1 MIFFAQYQKHAC
13 YYSIIIRL
21 NTLLHMLQRLRPA
34 LGHQAERMG
43 GVWNPNLALCTLA
56 QGCVCLEGGAHF
68 SNSQE
73 DIVRHF
79 FLLWKIDKGYQK
91 PWINVW
97 LGNSPALSFFEG
109 VLALLGPSFLLK
121 KKNFFLLR
129 FSLALHGFFITLW
142 GHWHLFDI

>member
-1 MIFFAQYQKHAC
+1 
-13 YYSIIIRL
+13 
-21 NTLLHMLQRLRPA
+21 
-34 LGHQAERMG
+34 MG
-43 GVWNPNLALCTLA
+43 GVWNPNLAFCTLA

-109 VLALLGPSFLLK
+109 VLALLGPSLLLK
-121 KKNFFLLR
+121 KKIFFCLIFISLAR
-129 FSLALHGFFITLW
+129 FLYYFVGTLASFWYLIFSLIDMAYSLIYMLLIMPFNTV
-142 GHWHLFDI
+142 